1 MQSSTVPAPE
11 RPKLPQR
18 TIAGPDRTGAQAR
31 QQEEEKM
38 PQFPSDEWIKAL
50 MQTVNESESYRESAK
65 EWEGDFYFVV
75 NEGSDV
81 PQDVYLYMDLWHGE
95 CREAYEATD
104 PDAKTPEFVIR
115 ASVFAW
121 RKVIEKKIDPIRALM
136 TRQLKLTGTMTK
148 IMKQP
153 KTAIELVNCCTL
165 VETTWPE

>member
-1 MQSSTVPAPE
+1 
-11 RPKLPQR
+11 
-18 TIAGPDRTGAQAR
+18 
-31 QQEEEKM
+31 M

-65 EWEGDFYFVV
+65 KWEGDFYFVV

-115 ASVFAW
+115 ASVYAW
-121 RKVIEKKIDPIRALM
+121 RKDIDGRDKCAPATIR
-136 TRQLKLTGTMTK
+136 RKL
-148 IMKQP
+148 
-153 KTAIELVNCCTL
+153 A
-165 VETTWPE
+165 